1 MTARASRLLAKP
13 ASCPV
18 AINRDRFAGTLH
30 GLAQIGADPSG
41 GICRLGLSP
50 EEGEARRFLG
60 DLAQRAGLTATADPA
75 GNLLIRR
82 PRPDPAVP
90 VLMFGSHLD
99 SVRRGGWLD
108 GAYGVV
114 AALEALTVLTETGAP
129 GRFEPVAVGLAN
141 EEGALVQCPFWGS
154 RAITGTLGE
163 AARHARDRRGRPAG
177 ELLRA
182 VGGDIERV
190 PEAAWAPGRVAAFL
204 ELHIEQGP
212 VLERRGIAIGVVD
225 RIVGRTVLEFEIKGE
240 QRHAGTTPM
249 GQRRDAL
256 VIAARLVA
264 RVESIATELG
274 ACATA
279 TVGFLEA
286 EPNTTN
292 TIPGTVR
299 LTAEIRDPDPAR
311 LQSGETLLNSIA
323 AHVARESG
331 AEVRVGVS
339 DRSAPVATD
348 PALRAVIRGA
358 ADSLGL
364 SSMAMPSGAGHDAQ
378 VMAAIAPVGV
388 IFVPSK
394 AGISHAP
401 GEDTDLP
408 ELIAGANVLLAALVA
423 LQQGARHDTLGAP
436 HHIDP

>member
-1 MTARASRLLAKP
+1 MTALAFHHIP
-13 ASCPV
+13 EPVSCPV
-18 AINRDRFAGTLH
+18 TINPNRFADTLH
-30 GLAQIGADPSG
+30 GLAEIGADPSG
-41 GICRLGLSP
+41 GISRLGLSP
-50 EEGEARRFLG
+50 EESEARSYLG
-60 DLAQRAGLTATADPA
+60 ALARRAGLSASVDPA
-75 GNLLIRR
+75 GNLLIGR
-82 PRPDPAVP
+82 PRPDPALP

-114 AALEALTVLTETGAP
+114 AALEALIVLEEAGIP
-129 GRFEPVAVGLAN
+129 CRFEPVAAGLAN

-154 RAITGTLGE
+154 RAITGTLDEG
-163 AARHARDRRGRPAG
+163 ARVACDRRGRPVG
-177 ELLRA
+177 EFLRA

-190 PEAAWAPGRVAAFL
+190 SEAAWAPERIAAFL

-225 RIVGRTVLEFEIKGE
+225 RIVGRTIFELEINGE

-249 GQRRDAL
+249 SQRRDAL
-256 VIAARLVA
+256 VCAARLVA
-264 RVESIATELG
+264 GVERIPTELG

-299 LTAEIRDPDPAR
+299 LTAEIRDADPAR
-311 LQSGETLLNSIA
+311 IQSSETLLNSMA

-331 AEVRVGVS
+331 VEVRVRVS
-339 DRSAPVATD
+339 GRSAPVATD
-348 PALRAVIRGA
+348 PALRAAIGA
-358 ADSLGL
+358 AASSLDL
-364 SSMAMPSGAGHDAQ
+364 SSLTMPSGAGHDAQ
-378 VMAAIAPVGV
+378 IMAAIAPIGM

-401 GEDTDLP
+401 GEDTDLA
-408 ELIAGANVLLAALVA
+408 ELVAGANVLLATIVA
-423 LQQGARHDTLGAP
+423 LQQGA
-436 HHIDP
+436 